1 VFADESGF
9 LLIPH
14 VAKTWS
20 PQGCTPVHYHR
31 QGRRDKFS
39 VISGIS
45 VSPQRQ
51 RLGLYYHLYFDNI
64 GGDYHGS
71 IRLVIANPSVSTS
84 ENFRR
89 QSIYQ
94 FRHRILRQMIQEL
107 LHRIESLPALRT
119 ASAPLSCTVRKS
131 SPITCTLFGLLGSRR
146 AVSAYLSSRK
156 GEKSNAIRLRKRT
169 HSWSTSLH
177 F

>member
-31 QGRRDKFS
+31 EGRRDKVS

-51 RLGLYYHLYFDNI
+51 RLGLYYHLYSDNI
-64 GGDYHGS
+64 GQEEVCTFLRGCCAFSARINQEG
-71 IRLVIANPSVSTS
+71 RP
-84 ENFRR
+84 RR
-89 QSIYQ
+89 NQDAC
-94 FRHRILRQMIQEL
+94 L
-107 LHRIESLPALRT
+107 
-119 ASAPLSCTVRKS
+119 
-131 SPITCTLFGLLGSRR
+131 SRR
-146 AVSAYLSSRK
+146 RSRVRVSSL
-156 GEKSNAIRLRKRT
+156 
-169 HSWSTSLH
+169 TSGRGL
-177 F
+177 